1 MIHKI
6 IKIKNLAWFRSS
18 YLRMH
23 CEGVWKVGNLVQC
36 SRKYLHLHLHH
47 FQWSRRHQNDLLEE
61 VIARWT
67 LGMDAEAFDRAR
79 THSAFKKH
87 ALDYNA
93 SIRSDFTS
101 LISSATETKVLVLAN
116 ETGKRKAS
124 SVRLVKDAGWSGW
137 LLDRTI
143 WKYQGRKNEKLNKI
157 TPSEKFKIS
166 GRNWSEK

>member
-1 MIHKI
+1 M
-6 IKIKNLAWFRSS
+6 
-18 YLRMH
+18 
-23 CEGVWKVGNLVQC
+23 
-36 SRKYLHLHLHH
+36 
-47 FQWSRRHQNDLLEE
+47 LEE

-124 SVRLVKDAGWSGW
+124 SVRLVKDAG
-137 LLDRTI
+137 
-143 WKYQGRKNEKLNKI
+143 
-157 TPSEKFKIS
+157 
-166 GRNWSEK
+166 